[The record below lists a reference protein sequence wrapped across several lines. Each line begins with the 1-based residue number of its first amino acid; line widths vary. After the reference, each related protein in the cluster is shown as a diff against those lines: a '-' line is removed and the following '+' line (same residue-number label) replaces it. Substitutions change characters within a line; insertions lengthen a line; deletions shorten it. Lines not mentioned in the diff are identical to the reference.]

1 MKILFVGNSYTYY
14 NDMPKLLE
22 GLANANGH
30 PAEVFA
36 VTKGGRKLHQ
46 HLDVED
52 EYSRPLVELSD
63 GRHHFDWVFLQ
74 EQSYLPLEDFGLF
87 ADGVRRL
94 AERLCPVTDGFILYQ
109 TWGRRDDHPL
119 LAERGWTHESMAD
132 GLAEAYQKMAK
143 EIGAKVSPVGRAF
156 TRVYRGHP
164 EIELYAQ
171 DLFHPSYIGSCLAAL
186 THYETLF
193 GEKPRD
199 LSALDLPAETLEVL
213 MK

>member
-63 GRHHFDWVFLQ
+63 GRHHFDWVFCRSRAISHWKTLGGLQ
-74 EQSYLPLEDFGLF
+74 TACAGWRSVCAPLP
-87 ADGVRRL
+87 
-94 AERLCPVTDGFILYQ
+94 Q
-109 TWGRRDDHPL
+109 TG
-119 LAERGWTHESMAD
+119 
-132 GLAEAYQKMAK
+132 
-143 EIGAKVSPVGRAF
+143 
-156 TRVYRGHP
+156 
-164 EIELYAQ
+164 
-171 DLFHPSYIGSCLAAL
+171 
-186 THYETLF
+186 
-193 GEKPRD
+193 
-199 LSALDLPAETLEVL
+199 
-213 MK
+213 